1 MKKFLNALFL
11 TLLAVLTFS
20 SCSDV
25 PAPYDILGEG
35 DVPGL
40 TGDGSKDNPYTVSD
54 LKAKVDGTTVAWVQ
68 AYIVAGI
75 KSSTDMSISSEN
87 DVVFGTQP
95 TDVKATAFLI
105 ADDRGES
112 DYKNC
117 SAVNLSG
124 KTAGCSEVKAAL
136 NLVDNATTPLP
147 RLVTLK
153 GTLVKNTWGLPGLK
167 EVTTAILED
176 GTIVGEGGDE
186 PTPPVGGVTFF
197 EESFASDKGAF
208 TIEDKTR
215 PTKVSEI
222 WKWESYTP
230 EGGTASTYM
239 KASAYISATE
249 KEASE
254 SWLISPVVNLTKAT
268 KASLTFDHAHK
279 FCGDPAKELT
289 IWVKESTASDWTQA
303 TIPTYGT
310 NQDWK
315 FVSSGNIDLA
325 SYVGKNIQFAFK
337 YISTTSNVGTW
348 EVKNV
353 KIVGEGEGGGETP
366 EPPVEGTEIFT
377 EKFGT
382 KIIGKDET
390 KPAISAYQGWDNSNL
405 TFAATSGDIRAI
417 AHKTPEVSSDAPMVN
432 HAWLPKN
439 SEVNFS
445 ISNIKAS
452 GYSKFIV
459 AYEVAANVYN
469 AGETADL
476 SAIKVVLNDKEVVAA
491 SKVVSAANKEA
502 NIFYSM
508 QVEVEV
514 AGTDASTLKF
524 VADVADNTVGFRLYN
539 IRLYGVEGG
548 TAPEPSGSELFIS
561 EYVESFKGNNK
572 YVEIYNPTSESI
584 DLSGYSLKMN
594 TNGKKEGE
602 EIVWT
607 SLHNKAFTGTIEPG
621 HVVVFANN
629 QAVNYAGE
637 VVKCSAMTFN
647 GDDAIGLFKG
657 ETLIDLMGTP
667 GVQEK
672 FGENVVLRRVATVTS
687 PNTTY
692 TLAEWHE
699 VKLTSAEDDAS
710 VGISGL
716 GSHTVE

>member
-1 MKKFLNALFL
+1 MKKILNALFL
-11 TLLAVLTFS
+11 TLLAVFTFS

-54 LKAKVDGTTVAWVQ
+54 LKAKADGTTVAWVQ

-95 TDVKATAFLI
+95 TGVKATAFLI

-176 GTIVGEGGDE
+176 GTIIGEGGDE

-197 EESFASDKGAF
+197 EESFASDKGTF

-230 EGGTASTYM
+230 ETGGTASKYM

-268 KASLTFDHAHK
+268 KASLTFEHAHK

-325 SYVGKNIQFAFK
+325 SYIGKNIQFAFK
-337 YISTTSNVGTW
+337 YISTTSAVGTW

-353 KIVGEGEGGGETP
+353 KIVGEGEGGG
-366 EPPVEGTEIFT
+366 PVDPDPTEGKLIFT
-377 EKFGT
+377 EKYGSDVDANILT
-382 KIIGKDET
+382 AT
-390 KPAISAYQGWDNSNL
+390 TAISSFTHWDNSYSYS
-405 TFAATSGDIRAI
+405 ATTADIRAI
-417 AHKTPEVSSDAPMVN
+417 AHRTPDNTTETKKVN
-432 HAWLPKN
+432 NIWFPASK
-439 SEVNFS
+439 SAEFV
-445 ISNIKAS
+445 ISGINIA
-452 GYSKFIV
+452 GHTKFIV
-459 AYEVAANVYN
+459 AYEVASNVY
-469 AGETADL
+469 ATTETDN
-476 SAIKVVLNDKEVVAA
+476 LNNLKLTLNEKEVTPI
-491 SKVVSAANKEA
+491 SKEVIGNGKVSG
-502 NIFYSM
+502 IFHEM
-508 QVEVEV
+508 QVEISV
-514 AGTDASTLKF
+514 AGTDNSTLKF
-524 VADVADNTVGFRLYN
+524 STNGTDNKFGLRLYN
-539 IRLYGVEGG
+539 IRLYAAESGE
-548 TAPEPSGSELFIS
+548 TDPEPGEGTEVLFAEGFGVMADYAKENKTAIANWTHFDTQLTIVDTKATADIRVPAKTSTDACLWLPSSFSGTDKSTEIEIS
-561 EYVESFKGNNK
+561 GFNSTGYTSLTLSYDLACGKGN
-572 YVEIYNPTSESI
+572 TSQTVIKVKCDGTEVAVPAVTLEKANVFYPVSI
-584 DLSGYSLKMN
+584 
-594 TNGKKEGE
+594 TN
-602 EIVWT
+602 IP
-607 SLHNKAFTGTIEPG
+607 TGTKKI
-621 HVVVFANN
+621 
-629 QAVNYAGE
+629 
-637 VVKCSAMTFN
+637 TFVSDSEN
-647 GDDAIGLFKG
+647 
-657 ETLIDLMGTP
+657 TMG
-667 GVQEK
+667 
-672 FGENVVLRRVATVTS
+672 FRLDNI
-687 PNTTY
+687 
-692 TLAEWHE
+692 
-699 VKLTSAEDDAS
+699 KLE
-710 VGISGL
+710 GIK
-716 GSHTVE
+716 

>member
-11 TLLAVLTFS
+11 TLLAVFTFS

-54 LKAKVDGTTVAWVQ
+54 LKAKADGTTVAWVQ

-268 KASLTFDHAHK
+268 KASLTFEHAHK

-353 KIVGEGEGGGETP
+353 KIVGEGEGGETP

-377 EKFGT
+377 EKFGA
-382 KIIGKDET
+382 KIIGKDEER
-390 KPAISAYQGWDNSNL
+390 PAISAYQGWDNSNL

-548 TAPEPSGSELFIS
+548 TAPEPSGELLKNGSFEVWNDTKPEGWGRESATNATYSKYTESAQDGTMSVLIS
-561 EYVESFKGNNK
+561 NTSTSNKRLGSDDIKLSVGNYTLSVYAKNAVAGATANMKVGYVLIKEDGTVDSGKYNYVSGTTAIALTDEWTKYEY
-572 YVEIYNPTSESI
+572 SI
-584 DLSGYSLKMN
+584 ELEAEQTVSIVFMSSGSKSVAAKDMLIDNASL
-594 TNGKKEGE
+594 
-602 EIVWT
+602 
-607 SLHNKAFTGTIEPG
+607 
-621 HVVVFANN
+621 
-629 QAVNYAGE
+629 
-637 VVKCSAMTFN
+637 VVK
-647 GDDAIGLFKG
+647 K
-657 ETLIDLMGTP
+657 
-667 GVQEK
+667 
-672 FGENVVLRRVATVTS
+672 
-687 PNTTY
+687 
-692 TLAEWHE
+692 
-699 VKLTSAEDDAS
+699 
-710 VGISGL
+710 
-716 GSHTVE
+716 

>member
-1 MKKFLNALFL
+1 MKKILNALFL
-11 TLLAVLTFS
+11 TLLAVFTFS

-54 LKAKVDGTTVAWVQ
+54 LKAKADGTTVAWVQ

-208 TIEDKTR
+208 TIEDKIR
-215 PTKVSEI
+215 PTQVSEI

-239 KASAYISATE
+239 KASAFISATE

-268 KASLTFDHAHK
+268 SASLTFEHAHK
-279 FCGDPAKELT
+279 FCGDPTKELT
-289 IWVKESTASDWTQA
+289 VWVKESTASDWTQA
-303 TIPTYGT
+303 TIPTYAT
-310 NQDWK
+310 NSDWK
-315 FVSSGNIDLA
+315 FVSSGNINFA
-325 SYVGKNIQFAFK
+325 SYIGKNIQFAFK
-337 YISTTSNVGTW
+337 YMSTTSDVGTW
-348 EVKNV
+348 EVRNV

-366 EPPVEGTEIFT
+366 EPPIEGTEIFKET
-377 EKFGT
+377 FGA

-417 AHKTPEVSSDAPMVN
+417 AHKTPEISSDAPMVN

-459 AYEVAANVYN
+459 AYEVAANVFN
-469 AGETADL
+469 TGETADL
-476 SAIKVVLNDKEVVAA
+476 NAIKVVLNDKEVAAA

-539 IRLYGVEGG
+539 IRLYGVGGG
-548 TAPEPSGSELFIS
+548 TDPEPGEGVELPFTEGFGEMTDYDKENKTAIANWAHFDTKLTIVDTKETADIRVPAKTSTDACLWLPSSFSGTDKSTEIEIS
-561 EYVESFKGNNK
+561 GFNSTGY
-572 YVEIYNPTSESI
+572 TSLTLSY
-584 DLSGYSLKMN
+584 DLAC
-594 TNGKKEGE
+594 GKKE
-602 EIVWT
+602 T
-607 SLHNKAFTGTIEPG
+607 SQTVIK
-621 HVVVFANN
+621 
-629 QAVNYAGE
+629 
-637 VVKCSAMTFN
+637 VKCDGTEITVPAGTLEKANVFYPVSITNIPAGTKKITFVSSSEN
-647 GDDAIGLFKG
+647 
-657 ETLIDLMGTP
+657 TMG
-667 GVQEK
+667 
-672 FGENVVLRRVATVTS
+672 FRLDNI
-687 PNTTY
+687 
-692 TLAEWHE
+692 
-699 VKLTSAEDDAS
+699 KLE
-710 VGISGL
+710 GIK
-716 GSHTVE
+716 

>member
-1 MKKFLNALFL
+1 MKKILNALFL
-11 TLLAVLTFS
+11 TLLAVFTFS

-310 NQDWK
+310 NLDWK

-548 TAPEPSGSELFIS
+548 TAPEPSGELLKNGSFEVWNDTKPEGWGRESATNATYSKYTESAQDGTMSVLIS
-561 EYVESFKGNNK
+561 NTSTSNKRLGSDDIKLSVGNYTLSVYAKNAVAGATANMKVGYVLIKEDGTVDSGKYNYVSGTTAIALTDEWTKYEY
-572 YVEIYNPTSESI
+572 SI
-584 DLSGYSLKMN
+584 ELEAEQTVSIVFMSSGSKSVAAKDMLIDNASL
-594 TNGKKEGE
+594 
-602 EIVWT
+602 
-607 SLHNKAFTGTIEPG
+607 
-621 HVVVFANN
+621 
-629 QAVNYAGE
+629 
-637 VVKCSAMTFN
+637 VVK
-647 GDDAIGLFKG
+647 K
-657 ETLIDLMGTP
+657 
-667 GVQEK
+667 
-672 FGENVVLRRVATVTS
+672 
-687 PNTTY
+687 
-692 TLAEWHE
+692 
-699 VKLTSAEDDAS
+699 
-710 VGISGL
+710 
-716 GSHTVE
+716 

>member
-1 MKKFLNALFL
+1 MKKILNALFL
-11 TLLAVLTFS
+11 TLLAVFTFS

-54 LKAKVDGTTVAWVQ
+54 LKAKADGTTVAWVQ

-95 TDVKATAFLI
+95 TGVKATAFLI

-176 GTIVGEGGDE
+176 GTIIGEGGDE

-197 EESFASDKGAF
+197 EESFASDKGTF

-230 EGGTASTYM
+230 ETGGTASKYM

-268 KASLTFDHAHK
+268 KASLTFEHAHK

-325 SYVGKNIQFAFK
+325 SYIGKNIQFAFK

-353 KIVGEGEGGGETP
+353 KIVGEGEGGG
-366 EPPVEGTEIFT
+366 PVDPDPAEGKLIFT
-377 EKFGT
+377 EKYGSDVDANILT
-382 KIIGKDET
+382 AT
-390 KPAISAYQGWDNSNL
+390 TAISSFTHWDNSYSYS
-405 TFAATSGDIRAI
+405 ATTADIRAI
-417 AHKTPEVSSDAPMVN
+417 AHRTPDNTTETKKVN
-432 HAWLPKN
+432 NIWFPASK
-439 SEVNFS
+439 SAEFV
-445 ISNIKAS
+445 ISGINIA
-452 GYSKFIV
+452 GHTKFIV
-459 AYEVAANVYN
+459 AYEVASNVY
-469 AGETADL
+469 ATTETDN
-476 SAIKVVLNDKEVVAA
+476 LNNLKLTLNEKEVTPI
-491 SKVVSAANKEA
+491 SKEVIGNGKVSG
-502 NIFYSM
+502 IFHEM
-508 QVEVEV
+508 QVEISV
-514 AGTDASTLKF
+514 AGIDNSTLKF
-524 VADVADNTVGFRLYN
+524 STNGTDNKFGIRLYN
-539 IRLYGVEGG
+539 IRLYAVDGEGG
-548 TAPEPSGSELFIS
+548 GTDPEQPGDKVYTSNITLP
-561 EYVESFKGNNK
+561 ES
-572 YVEIYNPTSESI
+572 T
-584 DLSGYSLKMN
+584 N
-594 TNGKKEGE
+594 TDA
-602 EIVWT
+602 
-607 SLHNKAFTGTIEPG
+607 NKASGGKVIIKETEYPILKLGTSSALGFWSSPMLQAGVSKLSFYAVGWKAKTGQLTVVIENG
-621 HVVVFANN
+621 
-629 QAVNYAGE
+629 G
-637 VVKCSAMTFN
+637 TFE
-647 GDDAIGLFKG
+647 GG
-657 ETLIDLMGTP
+657 ETSKVISLVGNDGATGNSPFTITP
-667 GVQEK
+667 ADTDFYEYTMTGITASTTIK
-672 FGENVVLRRVATVTS
+672 FTTEGATS
-687 PNTTY
+687 DKRAII
-692 TLAEWHE
+692 L
-699 VKLTSAEDDAS
+699 
-710 VGISGL
+710 GINIK
-716 GSHTVE
+716 

>member
-1 MKKFLNALFL
+1 MKKILNALFL
-11 TLLAVLTFS
+11 TLLAVFTFS

-54 LKAKVDGTTVAWVQ
+54 LKAKADGTTVAWVQ

-95 TDVKATAFLI
+95 TGVKATAFLI

-176 GTIVGEGGDE
+176 GTIIGEGGDE

-197 EESFASDKGAF
+197 EESFASDKGTF

-230 EGGTASTYM
+230 ETGGTASKYM

-268 KASLTFDHAHK
+268 KASLTFEHAHK

-310 NQDWK
+310 NLDWK

-382 KIIGKDET
+382 KIIGKDEA

-476 SAIKVVLNDKEVVAA
+476 SAIKVILNDKEVVAA

-514 AGTDASTLKF
+514 TGTDASTLKF

-548 TAPEPSGSELFIS
+548 TAPEPSGELLKNGSFEVWNDTKPEGWGRESATNATYSKYTESAQDGTMSVLIS
-561 EYVESFKGNNK
+561 NTSTSNKRLGSDDIKLSVGNYTLSVYAKNAVAGATANMKVGYVLIKEDGTVDSGKYNYVSGTTAIALTDEWTKYEY
-572 YVEIYNPTSESI
+572 SI
-584 DLSGYSLKMN
+584 ELEAEQTVSIVFMSSGSKSVAAKDMLIDNASL
-594 TNGKKEGE
+594 
-602 EIVWT
+602 
-607 SLHNKAFTGTIEPG
+607 
-621 HVVVFANN
+621 
-629 QAVNYAGE
+629 
-637 VVKCSAMTFN
+637 VVK
-647 GDDAIGLFKG
+647 K
-657 ETLIDLMGTP
+657 
-667 GVQEK
+667 
-672 FGENVVLRRVATVTS
+672 
-687 PNTTY
+687 
-692 TLAEWHE
+692 
-699 VKLTSAEDDAS
+699 
-710 VGISGL
+710 
-716 GSHTVE
+716 

>member
-1 MKKFLNALFL
+1 MKKILNALFL
-11 TLLAVLTFS
+11 TLLAVFTFS

-54 LKAKVDGTTVAWVQ
+54 LKAKADGTTVAWVQ

-176 GTIVGEGGDE
+176 GTIIGEGGDE
-186 PTPPVGGVTFF
+186 PTPPVDGVTFF
-197 EESFASDKGAF
+197 EESFASDKGTF

-230 EGGTASTYM
+230 ETGGTASKYM

-268 KASLTFDHAHK
+268 KASLTFEHAHK

-310 NQDWK
+310 NLDWK
-315 FVSSGNIDLA
+315 FVSSGNIDLV
-325 SYVGKNIQFAFK
+325 SYIGKNIQFAFK

-353 KIVGEGEGGGETP
+353 KIVGEGEGGETP

-382 KIIGKDET
+382 KIIGKDEA

-548 TAPEPSGSELFIS
+548 TAPEPSGELLKNGSFEVWNDTKPEGWGRESATNATYSKYTESAQDGTMSVLIS
-561 EYVESFKGNNK
+561 NTSTSNKRLGSDDIKLSVGNYTLSVYAKNAVAGATANMKVGYVLIKEDGTVDSGKYNYVSGTTAIALTDEWTKYEY
-572 YVEIYNPTSESI
+572 SI
-584 DLSGYSLKMN
+584 ELEAEQTVSIVFMSSGSKSVAAKDMLIDNASL
-594 TNGKKEGE
+594 
-602 EIVWT
+602 
-607 SLHNKAFTGTIEPG
+607 
-621 HVVVFANN
+621 
-629 QAVNYAGE
+629 
-637 VVKCSAMTFN
+637 VVK
-647 GDDAIGLFKG
+647 K
-657 ETLIDLMGTP
+657 
-667 GVQEK
+667 
-672 FGENVVLRRVATVTS
+672 
-687 PNTTY
+687 
-692 TLAEWHE
+692 
-699 VKLTSAEDDAS
+699 
-710 VGISGL
+710 
-716 GSHTVE
+716 

>member
-1 MKKFLNALFL
+1 MKKILNALFL
-11 TLLAVLTFS
+11 TLLAVFTFS

-54 LKAKVDGTTVAWVQ
+54 LKAKADGTTVAWVQ

-95 TDVKATAFLI
+95 TGVKATAFLI

-268 KASLTFDHAHK
+268 KASLTFEHAHK

-325 SYVGKNIQFAFK
+325 GYVGKNIQFAFK

-366 EPPVEGTEIFT
+366 TPETVAVTKGQPYEETFSENVGRFTIAAPIGELEYVWKVDTEHKYLKGSCYNKGAMVAEGWVISPLIDLSLSS
-377 EKFGT
+377 KT
-382 KIIGKDET
+382 K
-390 KPAISAYQGWDNSNL
+390 L
-405 TFAATSGDIRAI
+405 TFVQNSFSAGLSNEFMLKVKLDGTD
-417 AHKTPEVSSDAPMVN
+417 TWSD
-432 HAWLPKN
+432 LT
-439 SEVNFS
+439 FDRT
-445 ISNIKAS
+445 
-452 GYSKFIV
+452 
-459 AYEVAANVYN
+459 
-469 AGETADL
+469 AGGWTELVTTVDL
-476 SAIKVVLNDKEVVAA
+476 SAYDTKKIQLAFVCKNENTSKANTWEIWNFKVAVGEDGGGVEPDPTSPFSSNIALPTEDNSEDSYYGGKIQIGEGAYDILKLGTSSKIGTWTSPTFGKSATKLSFYALGWKGQTATLIVTIDGATFAGGTTTQTISLSGNDGIFGNPPFVINAPSSSDFFEYTLNDVT
-491 SKVVSAANKEA
+491 ANTKIKFATDEQETA
-502 NIFYSM
+502 KNRRAVIFGVNI
-508 QVEVEV
+508 E
-514 AGTDASTLKF
+514 
-524 VADVADNTVGFRLYN
+524 
-539 IRLYGVEGG
+539 
-548 TAPEPSGSELFIS
+548 
-561 EYVESFKGNNK
+561 
-572 YVEIYNPTSESI
+572 
-584 DLSGYSLKMN
+584 
-594 TNGKKEGE
+594 
-602 EIVWT
+602 
-607 SLHNKAFTGTIEPG
+607 
-621 HVVVFANN
+621 
-629 QAVNYAGE
+629 
-637 VVKCSAMTFN
+637 
-647 GDDAIGLFKG
+647 
-657 ETLIDLMGTP
+657 
-667 GVQEK
+667 
-672 FGENVVLRRVATVTS
+672 
-687 PNTTY
+687 
-692 TLAEWHE
+692 
-699 VKLTSAEDDAS
+699 
-710 VGISGL
+710 
-716 GSHTVE
+716 

>member
-1 MKKFLNALFL
+1 MKKILNALFL
-11 TLLAVLTFS
+11 TLLTVFTFS

-54 LKAKVDGTTVAWVQ
+54 LKAKADGTTVAWVQ

-95 TDVKATAFLI
+95 TGVKATAFLI

-176 GTIVGEGGDE
+176 GTIIGEGGDE

-197 EESFASDKGAF
+197 EESFASDKGTF

-230 EGGTASTYM
+230 ETGGTASKYM

-268 KASLTFDHAHK
+268 KASLTFEHAHK

-310 NQDWK
+310 NLDWK
-315 FVSSGNIDLA
+315 FVSSGNIDLV
-325 SYVGKNIQFAFK
+325 SYIGKNILFAFK

-382 KIIGKDET
+382 KIIGKDEA

-514 AGTDASTLKF
+514 TGTDASTLKF

-548 TAPEPSGSELFIS
+548 TAPEPSGELLKNGSFEVWNDTKPEGWGRESATNATYSKYTESAQDGTMSVLIS
-561 EYVESFKGNNK
+561 NTSTSNKRLGSDDIKLSVGNYTLSVYAKNAVAGATANMKVGYVLIKEDGTVDSGKYNYVSGTTAIALTDEWTKYEY
-572 YVEIYNPTSESI
+572 SI
-584 DLSGYSLKMN
+584 ELEAEQTVSIVFMSSGSKSVAAKDMLIDNASL
-594 TNGKKEGE
+594 
-602 EIVWT
+602 
-607 SLHNKAFTGTIEPG
+607 
-621 HVVVFANN
+621 
-629 QAVNYAGE
+629 
-637 VVKCSAMTFN
+637 VVK
-647 GDDAIGLFKG
+647 K
-657 ETLIDLMGTP
+657 
-667 GVQEK
+667 
-672 FGENVVLRRVATVTS
+672 
-687 PNTTY
+687 
-692 TLAEWHE
+692 
-699 VKLTSAEDDAS
+699 
-710 VGISGL
+710 
-716 GSHTVE
+716 

>member
-1 MKKFLNALFL
+1 MKKILNALFL
-11 TLLAVLTFS
+11 TLLAVFTFS

-54 LKAKVDGTTVAWVQ
+54 LKAKADGTTVAWVQ

-95 TDVKATAFLI
+95 TGVKATAFLI

-176 GTIVGEGGDE
+176 GTIIGEGGDE

-197 EESFASDKGAF
+197 EESFASDKGTF

-230 EGGTASTYM
+230 ETGGTASKYM

-268 KASLTFDHAHK
+268 KASLTFEHAHK

-325 SYVGKNIQFAFK
+325 SYIGKNIQFAFK

-353 KIVGEGEGGGETP
+353 KIVGEGEGGG
-366 EPPVEGTEIFT
+366 PVDPDPTEGKLIFT
-377 EKFGT
+377 EKYGSDVDANILT
-382 KIIGKDET
+382 AT
-390 KPAISAYQGWDNSNL
+390 TAISSFTHWDNSYYS
-405 TFAATSGDIRAI
+405 ATTADIRAI
-417 AHKTPEVSSDAPMVN
+417 AHRTPDNTTETKKVN
-432 HAWLPKN
+432 NIWFPASK
-439 SEVNFS
+439 SAEFV
-445 ISNIKAS
+445 ISGINIA
-452 GYSKFIV
+452 GHTKFIV
-459 AYEVAANVYN
+459 AYEVASNVY
-469 AGETADL
+469 ATTETDN
-476 SAIKVVLNDKEVVAA
+476 LNNLKLTLNEKEVTPTSKEVVGNGKA
-491 SKVVSAANKEA
+491 SG
-502 NIFYSM
+502 IFHEM
-508 QVEVEV
+508 QVEISV
-514 AGTDASTLKF
+514 AGTDNSTLKF
-524 VADVADNTVGFRLYN
+524 STNGTDNKFGLRLYN
-539 IRLYGVEGG
+539 IRLYAAESGE
-548 TAPEPSGSELFIS
+548 TDPEPGEGTEVLFAEGFGVMADYAKENKTAIANWTHFDTQLTIVDTKATADIRVPAKTSTDACLWLPSSFSGTDKSTEIEIS
-561 EYVESFKGNNK
+561 GFNSTGYTSLTLSYDLACGKGN
-572 YVEIYNPTSESI
+572 TSQTVIKVKCDGTEVAVPAVTLEKANVFYPVSI
-584 DLSGYSLKMN
+584 
-594 TNGKKEGE
+594 TN
-602 EIVWT
+602 IP
-607 SLHNKAFTGTIEPG
+607 TGTKKI
-621 HVVVFANN
+621 
-629 QAVNYAGE
+629 
-637 VVKCSAMTFN
+637 TFVSDSEN
-647 GDDAIGLFKG
+647 
-657 ETLIDLMGTP
+657 TMG
-667 GVQEK
+667 
-672 FGENVVLRRVATVTS
+672 FRLDNI
-687 PNTTY
+687 
-692 TLAEWHE
+692 
-699 VKLTSAEDDAS
+699 KLE
-710 VGISGL
+710 GIK
-716 GSHTVE
+716 

>member
-1 MKKFLNALFL
+1 MKKILNALFL
-11 TLLAVLTFS
+11 TLLAVFTFS

-54 LKAKVDGTTVAWVQ
+54 LKAKADGTTVAWVQ

-95 TDVKATAFLI
+95 TGVKATAFLI

-176 GTIVGEGGDE
+176 GTIIGEGGDE

-197 EESFASDKGAF
+197 EESFASDKGTF

-230 EGGTASTYM
+230 ETGGTASKYM

-268 KASLTFDHAHK
+268 KASLTFEHAHK

-325 SYVGKNIQFAFK
+325 SYIGKNIQFAFK

-353 KIVGEGEGGGETP
+353 KIVGEGEGGG
-366 EPPVEGTEIFT
+366 PVDPDPTEGKLIFT
-377 EKFGT
+377 EKYGSDVDANILT
-382 KIIGKDET
+382 AT
-390 KPAISAYQGWDNSNL
+390 TAISSFTHWDNSYSYS
-405 TFAATSGDIRAI
+405 ATTADIRAI
-417 AHKTPEVSSDAPMVN
+417 AHRTPDNTTETKKVN
-432 HAWLPKN
+432 NIWFPASK
-439 SEVNFS
+439 SAEFV
-445 ISNIKAS
+445 ISGIA
-452 GYSKFIV
+452 GHTKFIV
-459 AYEVAANVYN
+459 AYEVASNVY
-469 AGETADL
+469 ATTETDN
-476 SAIKVVLNDKEVVAA
+476 LNNLKLTLNEKEVTPTSKEVVGNGKA
-491 SKVVSAANKEA
+491 SG
-502 NIFYSM
+502 IFHEM
-508 QVEVEV
+508 QVEISV
-514 AGTDASTLKF
+514 AGTDNSTLKF
-524 VADVADNTVGFRLYN
+524 STNGTDNKFGLRLYN
-539 IRLYGVEGG
+539 IRLYAAESGE
-548 TAPEPSGSELFIS
+548 TDPEPGEGTEVLFAEGFGVMADYAKENKTAIANWTHFDTQLTIVDTKATADIRVPAKTSTDACLWLPSSFSGTDKSTEIEIS
-561 EYVESFKGNNK
+561 GFNSTGYTSLTLSYDLACGKGN
-572 YVEIYNPTSESI
+572 TSQTVIKVKCDGTEVAVPAVTLEKANVFYPVSI
-584 DLSGYSLKMN
+584 
-594 TNGKKEGE
+594 TN
-602 EIVWT
+602 IP
-607 SLHNKAFTGTIEPG
+607 TGTKKI
-621 HVVVFANN
+621 
-629 QAVNYAGE
+629 
-637 VVKCSAMTFN
+637 TFVSDSEN
-647 GDDAIGLFKG
+647 
-657 ETLIDLMGTP
+657 TMG
-667 GVQEK
+667 
-672 FGENVVLRRVATVTS
+672 FRLDNI
-687 PNTTY
+687 
-692 TLAEWHE
+692 
-699 VKLTSAEDDAS
+699 KLE
-710 VGISGL
+710 GIK
-716 GSHTVE
+716 

>member
-11 TLLAVLTFS
+11 TLLAVFTFS

-54 LKAKVDGTTVAWVQ
+54 LKAKADGTTVAWVQ

-176 GTIVGEGGDE
+176 GTVVGEGGDE

-268 KASLTFDHAHK
+268 KASLTFEHAHK

-310 NQDWK
+310 NQNWT

-325 SYVGKNIQFAFK
+325 SYIGKNIQFAFK
-337 YISTTSNVGTW
+337 YISTTSAVGTW

-353 KIVGEGEGGGETP
+353 KIIGEGEGGGEQPTP
-366 EPPVEGTEIFT
+366 PGEE
-377 EKFGT
+377 GT
-382 KIIGKDET
+382 KIFVET
-390 KPAISAYQGWDNSNL
+390 FGTVTANTNVEGYTGWSNSDSTFSVNNAKVNL
-405 TFAATSGDIRAI
+405 RTIL
-417 AHKTPEVSSDAPMVN
+417 HKTEANKTESTEKISHIWFPNAGDN
-432 HAWLPKN
+432 T
-439 SEVNFS
+439 FT
-445 ISNIKAS
+445 ISNINAA
-452 GYSKFIV
+452 GYNKFV
-459 AYEVAANVYN
+459 LYYEEAANTYDV
-469 AGETADL
+469 GSSIDL
-476 SAIKVVLNDKEVVAA
+476 NVLKIKFNGTEVVAD
-491 SKVVSAANKEA
+491 SKIVTATVKAADA
-502 NIFYSM
+502 NIFYEM
-508 QVEVEV
+508 QVELNVE
-514 AGTDASTLKF
+514 GTANSTLEF
-524 VADVADNTVGFRLYN
+524 SALAADNTLGLRLAN
-539 IRLYGVEGG
+539 IRLYAVGEGG
-548 TAPEPSGSELFIS
+548 GTEPEPTGNLLTNSGFENWTADTPDDWARVSVTSANTWEKSTDAYNNSSYSILIKGNTSNNRFGAKEVQLEVGKYTIDVYAKIADSASSGAKLKTGIVPINEVGSPGTYNYGETTQTAFELTDSWAVYTNTIEVKAAGLYSVFLVNAKSGSNKNVLLDDVTLRKA
-561 EYVESFKGNNK
+561 VE
-572 YVEIYNPTSESI
+572 
-584 DLSGYSLKMN
+584 
-594 TNGKKEGE
+594 
-602 EIVWT
+602 
-607 SLHNKAFTGTIEPG
+607 
-621 HVVVFANN
+621 
-629 QAVNYAGE
+629 
-637 VVKCSAMTFN
+637 
-647 GDDAIGLFKG
+647 
-657 ETLIDLMGTP
+657 
-667 GVQEK
+667 
-672 FGENVVLRRVATVTS
+672 
-687 PNTTY
+687 
-692 TLAEWHE
+692 
-699 VKLTSAEDDAS
+699 
-710 VGISGL
+710 
-716 GSHTVE
+716 

>member
-1 MKKFLNALFL
+1 MKKILNALFL
-11 TLLAVLTFS
+11 TLLAVFTFS

-54 LKAKVDGTTVAWVQ
+54 LKAKADGTTVAWVQ

-95 TDVKATAFLI
+95 TGVKATAFLI

-176 GTIVGEGGDE
+176 GTIIGEGGDE

-197 EESFASDKGAF
+197 EESFASDKGTF

-230 EGGTASTYM
+230 ETGGTTSKYM

-268 KASLTFDHAHK
+268 KASLTFEHAHK

-325 SYVGKNIQFAFK
+325 SYIGKNIQFAFK
-337 YISTTSNVGTW
+337 YISTTSAVGT
-348 EVKNV
+348 
-353 KIVGEGEGGGETP
+353 
-366 EPPVEGTEIFT
+366 
-377 EKFGT
+377 
-382 KIIGKDET
+382 
-390 KPAISAYQGWDNSNL
+390 
-405 TFAATSGDIRAI
+405 
-417 AHKTPEVSSDAPMVN
+417 
-432 HAWLPKN
+432 
-439 SEVNFS
+439 
-445 ISNIKAS
+445 
-452 GYSKFIV
+452 
-459 AYEVAANVYN
+459 
-469 AGETADL
+469 
-476 SAIKVVLNDKEVVAA
+476 
-491 SKVVSAANKEA
+491 
-502 NIFYSM
+502 
-508 QVEVEV
+508 
-514 AGTDASTLKF
+514 
-524 VADVADNTVGFRLYN
+524 
-539 IRLYGVEGG
+539 
-548 TAPEPSGSELFIS
+548 
-561 EYVESFKGNNK
+561 
-572 YVEIYNPTSESI
+572 
-584 DLSGYSLKMN
+584 
-594 TNGKKEGE
+594 
-602 EIVWT
+602 
-607 SLHNKAFTGTIEPG
+607 
-621 HVVVFANN
+621 
-629 QAVNYAGE
+629 
-637 VVKCSAMTFN
+637 
-647 GDDAIGLFKG
+647 
-657 ETLIDLMGTP
+657 
-667 GVQEK
+667 
-672 FGENVVLRRVATVTS
+672 
-687 PNTTY
+687 
-692 TLAEWHE
+692 
-699 VKLTSAEDDAS
+699 
-710 VGISGL
+710 
-716 GSHTVE
+716 

>member
-1 MKKFLNALFL
+1 MKKILNALFL
-11 TLLAVLTFS
+11 TLLAVFTFS

-54 LKAKVDGTTVAWVQ
+54 LKAKADGTTVAWVQ

-176 GTIVGEGGDE
+176 GTIIGEGGDE
-186 PTPPVGGVTFF
+186 PTPPVDGVTFF
-197 EESFASDKGAF
+197 EESFASDKGTF

-230 EGGTASTYM
+230 ETGGTASKYM

-268 KASLTFDHAHK
+268 KASLTFEHAHK

-353 KIVGEGEGGGETP
+353 KIVGEGEGGG
-366 EPPVEGTEIFT
+366 PVDPDPTEGKLIFT
-377 EKFGT
+377 EKYGSDVDANILT
-382 KIIGKDET
+382 AT
-390 KPAISAYQGWDNSNL
+390 TAISSFTHWDNSYSYS
-405 TFAATSGDIRAI
+405 ATTADIRAI
-417 AHKTPEVSSDAPMVN
+417 AHRTPDNTTETKKVN
-432 HAWLPKN
+432 NIWFPASK
-439 SEVNFS
+439 SAEFV
-445 ISNIKAS
+445 ISGINIA
-452 GYSKFIV
+452 GHTKFIV
-459 AYEVAANVYN
+459 AYEVASNVY
-469 AGETADL
+469 ATTETDN
-476 SAIKVVLNDKEVVAA
+476 LNNLKLTLNEVTPTSKEVVGNGKA
-491 SKVVSAANKEA
+491 SG
-502 NIFYSM
+502 IFHEM
-508 QVEVEV
+508 QVEISV
-514 AGTDASTLKF
+514 AGTDNSTLKF
-524 VADVADNTVGFRLYN
+524 STNGTDNKFGLRLYN
-539 IRLYGVEGG
+539 IRLYAAESGG
-548 TAPEPSGSELFIS
+548 TDPEPGEGTEVLFAEGFGVMADYAKENKTAIANWTHFDTQLTIVDTKATADIRVPAKTSTDACLWLPSSFSGTDKSTEIEIS
-561 EYVESFKGNNK
+561 GFNSTGYTSLTLSYDLACGKGN
-572 YVEIYNPTSESI
+572 TSQTVIKVKCDGTEVAVPAVTLEKANVFYPVSI
-584 DLSGYSLKMN
+584 
-594 TNGKKEGE
+594 TN
-602 EIVWT
+602 IP
-607 SLHNKAFTGTIEPG
+607 TGTKKI
-621 HVVVFANN
+621 
-629 QAVNYAGE
+629 
-637 VVKCSAMTFN
+637 TFVSDSEN
-647 GDDAIGLFKG
+647 
-657 ETLIDLMGTP
+657 TMG
-667 GVQEK
+667 
-672 FGENVVLRRVATVTS
+672 FRLDNI
-687 PNTTY
+687 
-692 TLAEWHE
+692 
-699 VKLTSAEDDAS
+699 KLE
-710 VGISGL
+710 GIK
-716 GSHTVE
+716 

>member
-1 MKKFLNALFL
+1 MKKILNALFL
-11 TLLAVLTFS
+11 TLLAVFTFS

-25 PAPYDILGEG
+25 PSPYDILGEG

-54 LKAKVDGTTVAWVQ
+54 LKAKADGTTVAWVQ

-95 TDVKATAFLI
+95 TDVKATAFLV

-176 GTIVGEGGDE
+176 GTIIGEGGDD

-215 PTKVSEI
+215 PTQVSEI

-230 EGGTASTYM
+230 EAGGTASKYM

-249 KEASE
+249 KQASE

-268 KASLTFDHAHK
+268 KASLTFEHAHK

-289 IWVKESTASDWTQA
+289 MWVKESTASDWTQA

-310 NQDWK
+310 NQNWT

-337 YISTTSNVGTW
+337 YTSTTSDVGTW

-353 KIVGEGEGGGETP
+353 KIVGEGEGGG
-366 EPPVEGTEIFT
+366 PVDPDPTEGKLIFT
-377 EKFGT
+377 ETFGNVVGANTNVADFTGWNNTNFTFTVADPKCNIRPKAHMTDANRTDQT
-382 KIIGKDET
+382 KVNSIWFPSNNDHT
-390 KPAISAYQGWDNSNL
+390 FTISG
-405 TFAATSGDIRAI
+405 I
-417 AHKTPEVSSDAPMVN
+417 DAS
-432 HAWLPKN
+432 K
-439 SEVNFS
+439 
-445 ISNIKAS
+445 
-452 GYSKFIV
+452 YSKFIV
-459 AYEVAANVYN
+459 KYELGANVFN
-469 AGETADL
+469 AGSSIDL
-476 SAIKVVLNDKEVVAA
+476 NVLKVSLNDVEGTAA
-491 SKVVSAANKEA
+491 SKVVSKDNSDANV
-502 NIFYSM
+502 FFDM
-508 QVEVEV
+508 QVELSVQ
-514 AGTDASTLKF
+514 GTANSTLKF
-524 VADVADNTVGFRLYN
+524 SAAGASNTMGLLLYNVRLIGVEDGGGTDPEPGDKVYTSSIALPESTVTDANKASGGKVSIEGTEYPILKLGTSSALGFWDSPALQAGASKLSFFTVGWTGKTGQLTVKIENGGTF
-539 IRLYGVEGG
+539 EGG
-548 TAPEPSGSELFIS
+548 EQSKVISLDGKTAGAAGNPPFTITPADTDFY
-561 EYVESFKGNNK
+561 EY
-572 YVEIYNPTSESI
+572 
-584 DLSGYSLKMN
+584 
-594 TNGKKEGE
+594 
-602 EIVWT
+602 
-607 SLHNKAFTGTIEPG
+607 
-621 HVVVFANN
+621 
-629 QAVNYAGE
+629 
-637 VVKCSAMTFN
+637 AMTGITASSTIKFTTEGAT
-647 GDDAIGLFKG
+647 GDKRAI
-657 ETLIDLMGTP
+657 I
-667 GVQEK
+667 
-672 FGENVVLRRVATVTS
+672 FGINI
-687 PNTTY
+687 
-692 TLAEWHE
+692 
-699 VKLTSAEDDAS
+699 K
-710 VGISGL
+710 
-716 GSHTVE
+716 

>member
-1 MKKFLNALFL
+1 MKKILNALFL
-11 TLLAVLTFS
+11 TLLAVFTFS

-54 LKAKVDGTTVAWVQ
+54 LKAKADGTTVAWVQ

-95 TDVKATAFLI
+95 TGVKATAFLI

-176 GTIVGEGGDE
+176 GTIIGEGGDE

-197 EESFASDKGAF
+197 EESFASDKGTF

-230 EGGTASTYM
+230 ETGGTASKYM

-268 KASLTFDHAHK
+268 KASLTFEHAHK

-353 KIVGEGEGGGETP
+353 KIVGEGEGGETP

-377 EKFGT
+377 EKFGA
-382 KIIGKDET
+382 KIIGKDEEGL
-390 KPAISAYQGWDNSNL
+390 AISAYQGWDNSNL

-432 HAWLPKN
+432 HAWFPKN

-459 AYEVAANVYN
+459 AYEVASNVYN

-548 TAPEPSGSELFIS
+548 TAPEPSGELLKNGSFEVWNDTKPEGWGRESATNATYSKYTESAQDGTMSVLIS
-561 EYVESFKGNNK
+561 NTSTSNKRLGSDDIKLSVGNYTLSVYAKNAVAGATANMKVGYVPIKEDGTVDSGKYNYVSGTTAIALTDEWTKYEY
-572 YVEIYNPTSESI
+572 SI
-584 DLSGYSLKMN
+584 ELEAEQTVSIVFMSSGSKSVAAKDMLIDNASL
-594 TNGKKEGE
+594 
-602 EIVWT
+602 
-607 SLHNKAFTGTIEPG
+607 
-621 HVVVFANN
+621 
-629 QAVNYAGE
+629 
-637 VVKCSAMTFN
+637 VVK
-647 GDDAIGLFKG
+647 K
-657 ETLIDLMGTP
+657 
-667 GVQEK
+667 
-672 FGENVVLRRVATVTS
+672 
-687 PNTTY
+687 
-692 TLAEWHE
+692 
-699 VKLTSAEDDAS
+699 
-710 VGISGL
+710 
-716 GSHTVE
+716 

>member
-11 TLLAVLTFS
+11 TLLAVFTFS

-353 KIVGEGEGGGETP
+353 KIVGK
-366 EPPVEGTEIFT
+366 V
-377 EKFGT
+377 
-382 KIIGKDET
+382 
-390 KPAISAYQGWDNSNL
+390 
-405 TFAATSGDIRAI
+405 
-417 AHKTPEVSSDAPMVN
+417 
-432 HAWLPKN
+432 
-439 SEVNFS
+439 
-445 ISNIKAS
+445 
-452 GYSKFIV
+452 
-459 AYEVAANVYN
+459 
-469 AGETADL
+469 
-476 SAIKVVLNDKEVVAA
+476 KVVVKLLNLLLRE
-491 SKVVSAANKEA
+491 
-502 NIFYSM
+502 
-508 QVEVEV
+508 
-514 AGTDASTLKF
+514 LKY
-524 VADVADNTVGFRLYN
+524 L
-539 IRLYGVEGG
+539 L
-548 TAPEPSGSELFIS
+548 
-561 EYVESFKGNNK
+561 K
-572 YVEIYNPTSESI
+572 
-584 DLSGYSLKMN
+584 SL
-594 TNGKKEGE
+594 
-602 EIVWT
+602 
-607 SLHNKAFTGTIEPG
+607 
-621 HVVVFANN
+621 
-629 QAVNYAGE
+629 
-637 VVKCSAMTFN
+637 
-647 GDDAIGLFKG
+647 
-657 ETLIDLMGTP
+657 
-667 GVQEK
+667 
-672 FGENVVLRRVATVTS
+672 VLR
-687 PNTTY
+687 
-692 TLAEWHE
+692 L
-699 VKLTSAEDDAS
+699 
-710 VGISGL
+710 
-716 GSHTVE
+716 

>member
-1 MKKFLNALFL
+1 MKKILNALFL
-11 TLLAVLTFS
+11 TLLAVFTFS

-54 LKAKVDGTTVAWVQ
+54 LKAKADGTTVAWVQ

-95 TDVKATAFLI
+95 TGVKATAFLI

-176 GTIVGEGGDE
+176 GTIIGEGGDE

-197 EESFASDKGAF
+197 EESFASDKGTF

-230 EGGTASTYM
+230 ETGGTTSKYM

-268 KASLTFDHAHK
+268 KASLTFEHAHK

-325 SYVGKNIQFAFK
+325 SYIGKNIQFAFK
-337 YISTTSNVGTW
+337 YISTTSAVGTW

-382 KIIGKDET
+382 KIIGKDEA

-445 ISNIKAS
+445 ISNI
-452 GYSKFIV
+452 
-459 AYEVAANVYN
+459 
-469 AGETADL
+469 
-476 SAIKVVLNDKEVVAA
+476 
-491 SKVVSAANKEA
+491 
-502 NIFYSM
+502 
-508 QVEVEV
+508 
-514 AGTDASTLKF
+514 
-524 VADVADNTVGFRLYN
+524 
-539 IRLYGVEGG
+539 
-548 TAPEPSGSELFIS
+548 
-561 EYVESFKGNNK
+561 
-572 YVEIYNPTSESI
+572 
-584 DLSGYSLKMN
+584 
-594 TNGKKEGE
+594 
-602 EIVWT
+602 
-607 SLHNKAFTGTIEPG
+607 
-621 HVVVFANN
+621 
-629 QAVNYAGE
+629 
-637 VVKCSAMTFN
+637 
-647 GDDAIGLFKG
+647 
-657 ETLIDLMGTP
+657 
-667 GVQEK
+667 
-672 FGENVVLRRVATVTS
+672 
-687 PNTTY
+687 
-692 TLAEWHE
+692 
-699 VKLTSAEDDAS
+699 
-710 VGISGL
+710 
-716 GSHTVE
+716 

>member
-1 MKKFLNALFL
+1 MKKILNALFL
-11 TLLAVLTFS
+11 TLLAVFTFS

-54 LKAKVDGTTVAWVQ
+54 LKAKADGTTVAWVQ

-176 GTIVGEGGDE
+176 GTIIGEGGDE
-186 PTPPVGGVTFF
+186 PTPPVDGVTFF
-197 EESFASDKGAF
+197 EESFASDKGTF

-230 EGGTASTYM
+230 ETGGTASKYM

-268 KASLTFDHAHK
+268 KASLTFEHAHK

-353 KIVGEGEGGGETP
+353 KIVGEGEGGETP

-377 EKFGT
+377 EKFGA
-382 KIIGKDET
+382 KIIGKDEER
-390 KPAISAYQGWDNSNL
+390 PAISAYQGWDNSNL

-548 TAPEPSGSELFIS
+548 TAPEPSGELLKNGSFEVWNDTKPEGWGRESATNATYSKYTESAQDGTMSVLIS
-561 EYVESFKGNNK
+561 NTSTSNKRLGSDDIKLSVGNYTLSVYAKNAVAGATANMKVGYVLIKEDGTVDSGKYNYVSGTTAIALTDEWTKYEY
-572 YVEIYNPTSESI
+572 SI
-584 DLSGYSLKMN
+584 ELEAEQTVSIVFMSSGSKSVAAKDMLIDNASL
-594 TNGKKEGE
+594 
-602 EIVWT
+602 
-607 SLHNKAFTGTIEPG
+607 
-621 HVVVFANN
+621 
-629 QAVNYAGE
+629 
-637 VVKCSAMTFN
+637 VVK
-647 GDDAIGLFKG
+647 K
-657 ETLIDLMGTP
+657 
-667 GVQEK
+667 
-672 FGENVVLRRVATVTS
+672 
-687 PNTTY
+687 
-692 TLAEWHE
+692 
-699 VKLTSAEDDAS
+699 
-710 VGISGL
+710 
-716 GSHTVE
+716 

>member
-1 MKKFLNALFL
+1 MKKILNALFL
-11 TLLAVLTFS
+11 TLLAVFTFS

-54 LKAKVDGTTVAWVQ
+54 LKAKADGTTVAWVQ

-95 TDVKATAFLI
+95 TGVKATAFLI

-176 GTIVGEGGDE
+176 GTIIGEGGDE

-197 EESFASDKGAF
+197 EESFASDKGTF

-230 EGGTASTYM
+230 ETGGTASKYM

-268 KASLTFDHAHK
+268 KASLTFEHAHK

-325 SYVGKNIQFAFK
+325 SYIGKNIQFAFK

-353 KIVGEGEGGGETP
+353 KIVGEGEGGG
-366 EPPVEGTEIFT
+366 PVDPDPTEGKLIFT
-377 EKFGT
+377 EKYGSDVDANILT
-382 KIIGKDET
+382 AT
-390 KPAISAYQGWDNSNL
+390 TAISSFTHWDNSYSYS
-405 TFAATSGDIRAI
+405 ATTADIRAI
-417 AHKTPEVSSDAPMVN
+417 AHRTPDNTTETKKVN
-432 HAWLPKN
+432 NIWFPASK
-439 SEVNFS
+439 SAEFV
-445 ISNIKAS
+445 ISGINIA
-452 GYSKFIV
+452 GHTKFIV
-459 AYEVAANVYN
+459 AYEVASNVY
-469 AGETADL
+469 ATTETDN
-476 SAIKVVLNDKEVVAA
+476 LNNLKLTLNEKEVTPI
-491 SKVVSAANKEA
+491 SKEVIGNGKVSG
-502 NIFYSM
+502 IFHEM
-508 QVEVEV
+508 QVEISV
-514 AGTDASTLKF
+514 AGIDNSTLKF
-524 VADVADNTVGFRLYN
+524 STNGTDNKFGIRLYN
-539 IRLYGVEGG
+539 IRLYAVDGEGG
-548 TAPEPSGSELFIS
+548 GTDPEQPGDKVYTSNITLP
-561 EYVESFKGNNK
+561 ES
-572 YVEIYNPTSESI
+572 T
-584 DLSGYSLKMN
+584 N
-594 TNGKKEGE
+594 TDA
-602 EIVWT
+602 
-607 SLHNKAFTGTIEPG
+607 NKASGGKVIVEETEYSILKLGTSSALGFWSSPTLQAGASKLSFYAVGWKAKTGQLTVVIENG
-621 HVVVFANN
+621 
-629 QAVNYAGE
+629 G
-637 VVKCSAMTFN
+637 TFE
-647 GDDAIGLFKG
+647 GG
-657 ETLIDLMGTP
+657 ETSKVISLVGNDGATGNSPFTITP
-667 GVQEK
+667 ADTDFYEYTMTGITASTTIK
-672 FGENVVLRRVATVTS
+672 FTTEGATS
-687 PNTTY
+687 DKRAII
-692 TLAEWHE
+692 L
-699 VKLTSAEDDAS
+699 
-710 VGISGL
+710 GINIK
-716 GSHTVE
+716 

>member
-1 MKKFLNALFL
+1 MKKILNALFL
-11 TLLAVLTFS
+11 TLLAVFTFS

-54 LKAKVDGTTVAWVQ
+54 LKAKADGTTVAWVQ

-95 TDVKATAFLI
+95 TGVKATAFLI

-176 GTIVGEGGDE
+176 GTIIGEGGDE

-197 EESFASDKGAF
+197 EESFASDKGTF

-230 EGGTASTYM
+230 ETGGTASKYM

-268 KASLTFDHAHK
+268 KASLTFEHAHK

-310 NQDWK
+310 NLDWK
-315 FVSSGNIDLA
+315 FVSSGNIDLV
-325 SYVGKNIQFAFK
+325 SYIGKNIQFAFK

-353 KIVGEGEGGGETP
+353 KIVGEGEGGG
-366 EPPVEGTEIFT
+366 PVDPDPTEGKLIFT
-377 EKFGT
+377 EKYGSDVDANILT
-382 KIIGKDET
+382 AT
-390 KPAISAYQGWDNSNL
+390 TAISSFTHWDNSYSYS
-405 TFAATSGDIRAI
+405 ATTADIRAI
-417 AHKTPEVSSDAPMVN
+417 AHRTPDNTTETKKVN
-432 HAWLPKN
+432 NIWFPASK
-439 SEVNFS
+439 SAEFV
-445 ISNIKAS
+445 ISGINIA
-452 GYSKFIV
+452 GHTKFIV
-459 AYEVAANVYN
+459 AYEVASNVY
-469 AGETADL
+469 ATTETDN
-476 SAIKVVLNDKEVVAA
+476 LNNLKLTLNEKEVTPI
-491 SKVVSAANKEA
+491 SKEVIGNGKVSG
-502 NIFYSM
+502 IFHEM
-508 QVEVEV
+508 QVEISV
-514 AGTDASTLKF
+514 AGIDNSTLKF
-524 VADVADNTVGFRLYN
+524 STNGTDNKFGIRLYN
-539 IRLYGVEGG
+539 IRLYAVDGEGG
-548 TAPEPSGSELFIS
+548 GTDPEQPGDKVYTSNITLP
-561 EYVESFKGNNK
+561 ES
-572 YVEIYNPTSESI
+572 T
-584 DLSGYSLKMN
+584 N
-594 TNGKKEGE
+594 TDA
-602 EIVWT
+602 
-607 SLHNKAFTGTIEPG
+607 NKASGGKVIIKETEYPILKLGTSSALGFWSSPMLQAGVSKLSFYAVGWKAKTGQLTVVIENG
-621 HVVVFANN
+621 
-629 QAVNYAGE
+629 G
-637 VVKCSAMTFN
+637 TFE
-647 GDDAIGLFKG
+647 GG
-657 ETLIDLMGTP
+657 ETSKVISLVGNDGATGNSPFTITP
-667 GVQEK
+667 ADTDFYEYTMTGITASTTIK
-672 FGENVVLRRVATVTS
+672 FTTEGATS
-687 PNTTY
+687 DKRAII
-692 TLAEWHE
+692 L
-699 VKLTSAEDDAS
+699 
-710 VGISGL
+710 GINIK
-716 GSHTVE
+716 

>member
-1 MKKFLNALFL
+1 MKKILNALFL
-11 TLLAVLTFS
+11 TLLAVFTFS

-54 LKAKVDGTTVAWVQ
+54 LKAKADGTTVAWVQ

-176 GTIVGEGGDE
+176 GTIIGEGGDE
-186 PTPPVGGVTFF
+186 PTPPVDGVTFF
-197 EESFASDKGAF
+197 EESFASDKGTF

-230 EGGTASTYM
+230 ETGGTASKYM

-268 KASLTFDHAHK
+268 KASLTFEHAHK

-353 KIVGEGEGGGETP
+353 KIVGEGEGGG
-366 EPPVEGTEIFT
+366 PVDPDPTEGKLIFT
-377 EKFGT
+377 EKYGSDVDANILT
-382 KIIGKDET
+382 AT
-390 KPAISAYQGWDNSNL
+390 TAISSFTHWDNSYSYS
-405 TFAATSGDIRAI
+405 ATTADIRAI
-417 AHKTPEVSSDAPMVN
+417 AHRRTPDNTTETKKVN
-432 HAWLPKN
+432 NIWFPASK
-439 SEVNFS
+439 SAEFV
-445 ISNIKAS
+445 ISGINIA
-452 GYSKFIV
+452 GHTKFIV
-459 AYEVAANVYN
+459 AYEVASNVY
-469 AGETADL
+469 ATTETDN
-476 SAIKVVLNDKEVVAA
+476 LNNLKLTLNEKEVTPTSKEVVGNGKA
-491 SKVVSAANKEA
+491 SG
-502 NIFYSM
+502 IFHEM
-508 QVEVEV
+508 QVEISV
-514 AGTDASTLKF
+514 AGTDNSTLKF
-524 VADVADNTVGFRLYN
+524 STNGTDNKFGLCLYN
-539 IRLYGVEGG
+539 IRLYAAESGG
-548 TAPEPSGSELFIS
+548 TDPEPGEGTEVLFAEGFGVMADYAKENKTAIANWTHFDTQLTIVDTKATADIRVPAKTSTDACLWLPSSFSGTDKSTEIEIS
-561 EYVESFKGNNK
+561 GFNSTGYTSLTLSYDLACGKGN
-572 YVEIYNPTSESI
+572 TSQTVIKVKCDGTEVAVPAVTLEKANVFYPVSI
-584 DLSGYSLKMN
+584 
-594 TNGKKEGE
+594 TN
-602 EIVWT
+602 IP
-607 SLHNKAFTGTIEPG
+607 TGTKKI
-621 HVVVFANN
+621 
-629 QAVNYAGE
+629 
-637 VVKCSAMTFN
+637 TFVSDSEN
-647 GDDAIGLFKG
+647 
-657 ETLIDLMGTP
+657 TMG
-667 GVQEK
+667 
-672 FGENVVLRRVATVTS
+672 FRLDNI
-687 PNTTY
+687 
-692 TLAEWHE
+692 
-699 VKLTSAEDDAS
+699 KLE
-710 VGISGL
+710 GIK
-716 GSHTVE
+716 

>member
-1 MKKFLNALFL
+1 MKKILNALFL
-11 TLLAVLTFS
+11 TLLAVFTFS

-186 PTPPVGGVTFF
+186 PTPPVDGVTFF
-197 EESFASDKGAF
+197 EESFASDKGTF

-268 KASLTFDHAHK
+268 KASLTFEHAHK

-353 KIVGEGEGGGETP
+353 KIVGEGEGGG
-366 EPPVEGTEIFT
+366 PVDPDPTEGKLIFT
-377 EKFGT
+377 EKYGSDVDANILT
-382 KIIGKDET
+382 AT
-390 KPAISAYQGWDNSNL
+390 TAISSFTHWDNSYSYS
-405 TFAATSGDIRAI
+405 ATTADIRAI
-417 AHKTPEVSSDAPMVN
+417 AHRTPDNTTETKKVN
-432 HAWLPKN
+432 NIWFPASK
-439 SEVNFS
+439 SAEFV
-445 ISNIKAS
+445 ISGINIA
-452 GYSKFIV
+452 GHTKFIV
-459 AYEVAANVYN
+459 AYEVASNVY
-469 AGETADL
+469 ATTETDN
-476 SAIKVVLNDKEVVAA
+476 LNNLKLTLNEKEVTPTSKEVVGNGKA
-491 SKVVSAANKEA
+491 SG
-502 NIFYSM
+502 IFHEM
-508 QVEVEV
+508 QVEISV
-514 AGTDASTLKF
+514 AGTDNSTLKF
-524 VADVADNTVGFRLYN
+524 STNGTDNKFGLRLYN
-539 IRLYGVEGG
+539 IRLYAAESGG
-548 TAPEPSGSELFIS
+548 TDPEPGEGTEVLFAEGFGVMADYAKENKTAIANWTHFDTQLTIVDTKATADIRVPAKTSTDACLWLPSSFSGTDKSTEIEIS
-561 EYVESFKGNNK
+561 GFNSTGYTSLTLSYDLACGKGN
-572 YVEIYNPTSESI
+572 TSQTVIKVKCDGTEVAVPAVTLEKANVFYPVSI
-584 DLSGYSLKMN
+584 
-594 TNGKKEGE
+594 TN
-602 EIVWT
+602 IP
-607 SLHNKAFTGTIEPG
+607 TGTKKI
-621 HVVVFANN
+621 
-629 QAVNYAGE
+629 
-637 VVKCSAMTFN
+637 TFVSDSEN
-647 GDDAIGLFKG
+647 
-657 ETLIDLMGTP
+657 TMG
-667 GVQEK
+667 
-672 FGENVVLRRVATVTS
+672 FRLDNI
-687 PNTTY
+687 
-692 TLAEWHE
+692 
-699 VKLTSAEDDAS
+699 KLE
-710 VGISGL
+710 GIK
-716 GSHTVE
+716 

>member
-1 MKKFLNALFL
+1 MKKILNALFL
-11 TLLAVLTFS
+11 TLLAVFTFS

-54 LKAKVDGTTVAWVQ
+54 LKAKADGTTVAWVQ
-68 AYIVAGI
+68 AYIVAGT

-176 GTIVGEGGDE
+176 GTIIGEGGDE
-186 PTPPVGGVTFF
+186 PTPPVDGVTFF
-197 EESFASDKGAF
+197 EESFASDKGTF

-230 EGGTASTYM
+230 ETGGTASKYM

-268 KASLTFDHAHK
+268 KASLTFEHAHK

-353 KIVGEGEGGGETP
+353 KIVGEGEGGG
-366 EPPVEGTEIFT
+366 PVDPDPTEGKLIFT
-377 EKFGT
+377 EKYGSDVDANILT
-382 KIIGKDET
+382 AT
-390 KPAISAYQGWDNSNL
+390 TAISSFTHWDNSYSYS
-405 TFAATSGDIRAI
+405 ATTADIRAI
-417 AHKTPEVSSDAPMVN
+417 AHRTPDNTTETKKVN
-432 HAWLPKN
+432 NIWFPASK
-439 SEVNFS
+439 SAEFV
-445 ISNIKAS
+445 ISGINIA
-452 GYSKFIV
+452 GHTKFIV
-459 AYEVAANVYN
+459 AYEVASNVY
-469 AGETADL
+469 ATTETDN
-476 SAIKVVLNDKEVVAA
+476 LNNLKLTLNEKEVTPTSKEVVGNGKA
-491 SKVVSAANKEA
+491 SG
-502 NIFYSM
+502 IFHEM
-508 QVEVEV
+508 QVEISV
-514 AGTDASTLKF
+514 AGTDNSTLKF
-524 VADVADNTVGFRLYN
+524 STNGTDNKFELRLYN
-539 IRLYGVEGG
+539 IRLYAAESGG
-548 TAPEPSGSELFIS
+548 TDPEPGEGTEVLFAEGFGVMADYAKENKTAIANWTHFDTQLTIVDTKATADIRVPAKTSTDACLWLPSSFSGTDKSTEIEIS
-561 EYVESFKGNNK
+561 GFNSTGYTSLTLSYDLACGKGN
-572 YVEIYNPTSESI
+572 TSQTVIKVKCDGTEVAVPAVTLEKANVFYPVSI
-584 DLSGYSLKMN
+584 
-594 TNGKKEGE
+594 TN
-602 EIVWT
+602 IP
-607 SLHNKAFTGTIEPG
+607 TGTKKI
-621 HVVVFANN
+621 
-629 QAVNYAGE
+629 
-637 VVKCSAMTFN
+637 TFVSDSEN
-647 GDDAIGLFKG
+647 
-657 ETLIDLMGTP
+657 TMG
-667 GVQEK
+667 
-672 FGENVVLRRVATVTS
+672 FRLDNI
-687 PNTTY
+687 
-692 TLAEWHE
+692 
-699 VKLTSAEDDAS
+699 KLE
-710 VGISGL
+710 GIK
-716 GSHTVE
+716 

>member
-1 MKKFLNALFL
+1 MKKILNALFL
-11 TLLAVLTFS
+11 TLLAVFTFS

-54 LKAKVDGTTVAWVQ
+54 LKAKADGTTVAWVQ

-95 TDVKATAFLI
+95 TGVKATAFLI

-176 GTIVGEGGDE
+176 GTVVGEGGDE

-268 KASLTFDHAHK
+268 KASLTFEHAHK

-310 NQDWK
+310 NQNWT

-325 SYVGKNIQFAFK
+325 SYIGKNIQFAFK
-337 YISTTSNVGTW
+337 YISTTSAVGTW

-353 KIVGEGEGGGETP
+353 KIIGEGEGGGEQPTP
-366 EPPVEGTEIFT
+366 PGEE
-377 EKFGT
+377 GT
-382 KIIGKDET
+382 KIFVET
-390 KPAISAYQGWDNSNL
+390 FGTVTANTNVEGYTGWSNSDFTFSVNNAKVNL
-405 TFAATSGDIRAI
+405 RTIL
-417 AHKTPEVSSDAPMVN
+417 HKTEANKTESTEKISHIWFPNAGDN
-432 HAWLPKN
+432 T
-439 SEVNFS
+439 FT
-445 ISNIKAS
+445 ISNINAA
-452 GYSKFIV
+452 GYNKFV
-459 AYEVAANVYN
+459 LYYEEAANTYDV
-469 AGETADL
+469 GSSIDL
-476 SAIKVVLNDKEVVAA
+476 NVLKIKFNGTEVVAD
-491 SKVVSAANKEA
+491 SKIVTATVKAADA
-502 NIFYSM
+502 NIFYEM
-508 QVEVEV
+508 QVELNVE
-514 AGTDASTLKF
+514 GTANSTLEF
-524 VADVADNTVGFRLYN
+524 SALAADNTLGLRLAN
-539 IRLYGVEGG
+539 IRLYAVGEGG
-548 TAPEPSGSELFIS
+548 GTEPEPTGNLLTNSGFENWTADTPDDWARVSVTSANTWEKSTDAYNNSSYSILIKGNTSNNRFGAKEVQLEVGKYTIDVYAKIADSASSGAKLKTGIVPINEVGSPGTYNYGETTQTAFELTDSWAVYTNTIEVKAAGLYSVFLVNAKSGSNKNVLLDDVTLRKA
-561 EYVESFKGNNK
+561 VE
-572 YVEIYNPTSESI
+572 
-584 DLSGYSLKMN
+584 
-594 TNGKKEGE
+594 
-602 EIVWT
+602 
-607 SLHNKAFTGTIEPG
+607 
-621 HVVVFANN
+621 
-629 QAVNYAGE
+629 
-637 VVKCSAMTFN
+637 
-647 GDDAIGLFKG
+647 
-657 ETLIDLMGTP
+657 
-667 GVQEK
+667 
-672 FGENVVLRRVATVTS
+672 
-687 PNTTY
+687 
-692 TLAEWHE
+692 
-699 VKLTSAEDDAS
+699 
-710 VGISGL
+710 
-716 GSHTVE
+716 

>member
-1 MKKFLNALFL
+1 MKKILNALFL
-11 TLLAVLTFS
+11 TLLAVFTFS

-54 LKAKVDGTTVAWVQ
+54 LKAKADGTTVAWVQ

-176 GTIVGEGGDE
+176 GTIIGEGGDE
-186 PTPPVGGVTFF
+186 PTPPVDGVTFF
-197 EESFASDKGAF
+197 EESFASDKGTF

-230 EGGTASTYM
+230 ETGGTASKYM

-268 KASLTFDHAHK
+268 KASLTFEHAHK

-353 KIVGEGEGGGETP
+353 KIVGEGEGGG
-366 EPPVEGTEIFT
+366 PVDPDPTEGKLIFT
-377 EKFGT
+377 EKYGSDVDANILT
-382 KIIGKDET
+382 AMT
-390 KPAISAYQGWDNSNL
+390 AISSFTHWDNSYSYS
-405 TFAATSGDIRAI
+405 ATTADIRAI
-417 AHKTPEVSSDAPMVN
+417 AHRTPDNTTETKKVN
-432 HAWLPKN
+432 NIIWFPASK
-439 SEVNFS
+439 SAEFV
-445 ISNIKAS
+445 ISGINIA
-452 GYSKFIV
+452 GHTKFIV
-459 AYEVAANVYN
+459 AYEVASNVY
-469 AGETADL
+469 ATTETDN
-476 SAIKVVLNDKEVVAA
+476 LNNLKLTLNEKEVTPTSKEVVGNGKA
-491 SKVVSAANKEA
+491 SG
-502 NIFYSM
+502 IFHEM
-508 QVEVEV
+508 QVEISV
-514 AGTDASTLKF
+514 AGTDNSTLKF
-524 VADVADNTVGFRLYN
+524 STNGTDNKFGLRLYN
-539 IRLYGVEGG
+539 IRLYAAESGG
-548 TAPEPSGSELFIS
+548 TDPEPGEGTEVLFAEGFGVMADYAKENKTAIANWTHFDTQLTIVDTKATADIRVPAKTSTDACLWLPSSFSGTDKSTEIEIS
-561 EYVESFKGNNK
+561 GFNSTGYTSLTLSYDLACGKGN
-572 YVEIYNPTSESI
+572 TSQTVIKVKCDGTEVAVPAVTLEKANVFYPVSI
-584 DLSGYSLKMN
+584 
-594 TNGKKEGE
+594 TN
-602 EIVWT
+602 IP
-607 SLHNKAFTGTIEPG
+607 TGTKKI
-621 HVVVFANN
+621 
-629 QAVNYAGE
+629 
-637 VVKCSAMTFN
+637 TFVSDSEN
-647 GDDAIGLFKG
+647 
-657 ETLIDLMGTP
+657 TMG
-667 GVQEK
+667 
-672 FGENVVLRRVATVTS
+672 FRLDNI
-687 PNTTY
+687 
-692 TLAEWHE
+692 
-699 VKLTSAEDDAS
+699 KLE
-710 VGISGL
+710 GIK
-716 GSHTVE
+716 

>member
-11 TLLAVLTFS
+11 TLLAVFTFS

-54 LKAKVDGTTVAWVQ
+54 LKAKADGTTVAWVQ

-95 TDVKATAFLI
+95 TGVKATAFLI

-325 SYVGKNIQFAFK
+325 SYIGKNIQFAFK

-353 KIVGEGEGGGETP
+353 KIVGEGEGGG
-366 EPPVEGTEIFT
+366 PVDPDPTEGKLIFT
-377 EKFGT
+377 EKYGSDVDANILT
-382 KIIGKDET
+382 AT
-390 KPAISAYQGWDNSNL
+390 TAISSFTHWDNSYSYS
-405 TFAATSGDIRAI
+405 ATTADIRAI
-417 AHKTPEVSSDAPMVN
+417 AHRTPDNTTETKKVN
-432 HAWLPKN
+432 NIWFPASK
-439 SEVNFS
+439 SAEFV
-445 ISNIKAS
+445 ISGINIA
-452 GYSKFIV
+452 GHTKFIV
-459 AYEVAANVYN
+459 AYEVASNVY
-469 AGETADL
+469 ATTETDN
-476 SAIKVVLNDKEVVAA
+476 LNNLKLTLNEKEVTPTSKEVVGNGKA
-491 SKVVSAANKEA
+491 SG
-502 NIFYSM
+502 IFHEM
-508 QVEVEV
+508 QVEISV
-514 AGTDASTLKF
+514 AGTDNSTLKF
-524 VADVADNTVGFRLYN
+524 STNGTDNKFGLRLYN
-539 IRLYGVEGG
+539 IRLYAAESGE
-548 TAPEPSGSELFIS
+548 TDPEPGEGTEVLFAEGFGVMADYAKENKTAIANWTHFDTQLTIVDTKATADIRVPAKTSTDACLWLPSSFSGTDKSTEIEIS
-561 EYVESFKGNNK
+561 GFNSTGYTSLTLSYDLACGKGN
-572 YVEIYNPTSESI
+572 TSQTVIKVKCDGTEVAVPAVTLEKANVFYPVSI
-584 DLSGYSLKMN
+584 
-594 TNGKKEGE
+594 TN
-602 EIVWT
+602 IP
-607 SLHNKAFTGTIEPG
+607 TGTKKI
-621 HVVVFANN
+621 
-629 QAVNYAGE
+629 
-637 VVKCSAMTFN
+637 TFVSDSEN
-647 GDDAIGLFKG
+647 
-657 ETLIDLMGTP
+657 TMG
-667 GVQEK
+667 
-672 FGENVVLRRVATVTS
+672 FRLDNI
-687 PNTTY
+687 
-692 TLAEWHE
+692 
-699 VKLTSAEDDAS
+699 KLE
-710 VGISGL
+710 GIK
-716 GSHTVE
+716 

>member
-1 MKKFLNALFL
+1 MKKILNALFL
-11 TLLAVLTFS
+11 TLLAVFTFS

-54 LKAKVDGTTVAWVQ
+54 LKAKADGTTVAWVQ

-176 GTIVGEGGDE
+176 GTIIGEGGDE
-186 PTPPVGGVTFF
+186 PTPPVDGVTFF
-197 EESFASDKGAF
+197 EESFASDKGTF

-230 EGGTASTYM
+230 ETGGTASKYM

-268 KASLTFDHAHK
+268 KASLTFEHAHK

-353 KIVGEGEGGGETP
+353 KIVGEGEGGG
-366 EPPVEGTEIFT
+366 PVDPDPTEGKLIFT
-377 EKFGT
+377 EKYGSDVDANILT
-382 KIIGKDET
+382 AT
-390 KPAISAYQGWDNSNL
+390 TAISSFTHWDNSYSYS
-405 TFAATSGDIRAI
+405 ATTADIRAI
-417 AHKTPEVSSDAPMVN
+417 AHRTPDNTTETKKVN
-432 HAWLPKN
+432 NIWFPASK
-439 SEVNFS
+439 SAEFV
-445 ISNIKAS
+445 ISGINIA
-452 GYSKFIV
+452 GHTKFIV
-459 AYEVAANVYN
+459 AYEVASNVY
-469 AGETADL
+469 ATTETDN
-476 SAIKVVLNDKEVVAA
+476 LNNLKLTLNEKEVTPTSKEVVGNGKA
-491 SKVVSAANKEA
+491 SG
-502 NIFYSM
+502 IFHEM
-508 QVEVEV
+508 QVEISV
-514 AGTDASTLKF
+514 AGTDNSTLKF
-524 VADVADNTVGFRLYN
+524 STNGTDNKFGLRLYN
-539 IRLYGVEGG
+539 IRLYAAESGG
-548 TAPEPSGSELFIS
+548 TDPEPGEGTEVLFAEGFGVMANKTAIANWTHFDTQLTIVDTKATADIRVPAKTSTDACLWLPSSFSGTDKSTEIEIS
-561 EYVESFKGNNK
+561 GFNSTGYTSLTLSYDLACGKGN
-572 YVEIYNPTSESI
+572 TSQTVIKVKCDGTEVAVPAVTLEKANVFYPVSI
-584 DLSGYSLKMN
+584 
-594 TNGKKEGE
+594 TN
-602 EIVWT
+602 IP
-607 SLHNKAFTGTIEPG
+607 TGTKKI
-621 HVVVFANN
+621 
-629 QAVNYAGE
+629 
-637 VVKCSAMTFN
+637 TFVSDSEN
-647 GDDAIGLFKG
+647 
-657 ETLIDLMGTP
+657 TMG
-667 GVQEK
+667 
-672 FGENVVLRRVATVTS
+672 FRLDNI
-687 PNTTY
+687 
-692 TLAEWHE
+692 
-699 VKLTSAEDDAS
+699 KLE
-710 VGISGL
+710 GIK
-716 GSHTVE
+716 

>member
-1 MKKFLNALFL
+1 MKKILNALFL
-11 TLLAVLTFS
+11 TLLAVFTFS

-54 LKAKVDGTTVAWVQ
+54 LKAKADGTTVAWVQ

-215 PTKVSEI
+215 PTQVSEI

-239 KASAYISATE
+239 KASAFISATE

-268 KASLTFDHAHK
+268 SASLTFEHAHK
-279 FCGDPAKELT
+279 FCGDPTKELT

-310 NQDWK
+310 NQNWT
-315 FVSSGNIDLA
+315 FVSSGNINLA
-325 SYVGKNIQFAFK
+325 SYIGKNIQFAFK
-337 YISTTSNVGTW
+337 YMSTTSDVGTW
-348 EVKNV
+348 EVRNV
-353 KIVGEGEGGGETP
+353 KIVGEGEGGGPVDP
-366 EPPVEGTEIFT
+366 EPTEGKLIFT
-377 EKFGT
+377 EKYGSDVDANILTATTAVSSFT
-382 KIIGKDET
+382 H
-390 KPAISAYQGWDNSNL
+390 WDNSYSYS
-405 TFAATSGDIRAI
+405 ATTADIRAI
-417 AHKTPEVSSDAPMVN
+417 AHRTPDNTTETKKVN
-432 HAWLPKN
+432 NIWFPASK
-439 SEVNFS
+439 SAEFV
-445 ISNIKAS
+445 ISGINIA
-452 GYSKFIV
+452 GYTKFIV
-459 AYEVAANVYN
+459 AYEVASNVY
-469 AGETADL
+469 ATTETDNL
-476 SAIKVVLNDKEVVAA
+476 NNLKLTLNDKEVTPI
-491 SKVVSAANKEA
+491 SKEVVGNGKVSG
-502 NIFYSM
+502 IFYEM
-508 QVEVEV
+508 QVEISV
-514 AGTDASTLKF
+514 AGIDNSTLKF
-524 VADVADNTVGFRLYN
+524 STNGTDNKFGIRLYN
-539 IRLYGVEGG
+539 IRLYAVDGEGGGTDPEPGDKVYTSSITLPEGTGTDANKASGGKVVVEGQEYPILKLG
-548 TAPEPSGSELFIS
+548 TGNALGFWSSPTLEAGVSKLSFYAVGWKAKTGQLTVVIENGGTFEGGEASKVIS
-561 EYVESFKGNNK
+561 LVGNDGATGNSPFTITPADTDFYEYTMTGITASSTIKF
-572 YVEIYNPTSESI
+572 T
-584 DLSGYSLKMN
+584 
-594 TNGKKEGE
+594 TEGAASDKRA
-602 EIVWT
+602 IV
-607 SLHNKAFTGTIEPG
+607 
-621 HVVVFANN
+621 
-629 QAVNYAGE
+629 
-637 VVKCSAMTFN
+637 
-647 GDDAIGLFKG
+647 
-657 ETLIDLMGTP
+657 
-667 GVQEK
+667 
-672 FGENVVLRRVATVTS
+672 FGINI
-687 PNTTY
+687 
-692 TLAEWHE
+692 
-699 VKLTSAEDDAS
+699 K
-710 VGISGL
+710 
-716 GSHTVE
+716 

>member
-1 MKKFLNALFL
+1 MKKILNALFL
-11 TLLAVLTFS
+11 TLLAVFTFS

-54 LKAKVDGTTVAWVQ
+54 LKAKADGTTVAWVQ

-95 TDVKATAFLI
+95 TGVKATAFLI

-176 GTIVGEGGDE
+176 GTIIGEGGDE

-197 EESFASDKGAF
+197 EESFASDKGTF

-230 EGGTASTYM
+230 ETGGTASKYM

-268 KASLTFDHAHK
+268 KASLTFEHAHK

-310 NQDWK
+310 NLDWK

-325 SYVGKNIQFAFK
+325 SYIGKNIQFAFK
-337 YISTTSNVGTW
+337 YISTTSAVGTW

-382 KIIGKDET
+382 KIIGKDEA

-548 TAPEPSGSELFIS
+548 TAPEPSGELLKNGSFEVWNDTKPEGWGRESATNATYSKYTESAQDGTMSVLIS
-561 EYVESFKGNNK
+561 NTSTSNKRLGSDDIKLSVGNYTLSVYAKNAVAGATANMKVGYVPIKEDGTVDSGKYNYVSGTTAIALTDEWIKYEYSIELEVEQT
-572 YVEIYNPTSESI
+572 VSI
-584 DLSGYSLKMN
+584 VFMSSGSKSVAAKDM
-594 TNGKKEGE
+594 
-602 EIVWT
+602 
-607 SLHNKAFTGTIEPG
+607 
-621 HVVVFANN
+621 
-629 QAVNYAGE
+629 
-637 VVKCSAMTFN
+637 
-647 GDDAIGLFKG
+647 
-657 ETLIDLMGTP
+657 LIDNASLI
-667 GVQEK
+667 
-672 FGENVVLRRVATVTS
+672 
-687 PNTTY
+687 
-692 TLAEWHE
+692 
-699 VKLTSAEDDAS
+699 VKK
-710 VGISGL
+710 
-716 GSHTVE
+716 

>member
-1 MKKFLNALFL
+1 MKKILNALFL
-11 TLLAVLTFS
+11 TLLAVFTFS

-54 LKAKVDGTTVAWVQ
+54 LKAKADGTTVAWVQ

-268 KASLTFDHAHK
+268 KASLTFEHAHK

-353 KIVGEGEGGGETP
+353 KIVGEGEGGG
-366 EPPVEGTEIFT
+366 PVDPDPTEGKLIFT
-377 EKFGT
+377 EKYGSDVDANILT
-382 KIIGKDET
+382 AT
-390 KPAISAYQGWDNSNL
+390 TAISSFTHWDNSYSYS
-405 TFAATSGDIRAI
+405 ATTADIRAI
-417 AHKTPEVSSDAPMVN
+417 AHRTPDNTTETKKVN
-432 HAWLPKN
+432 NIWFPASK
-439 SEVNFS
+439 SAEFV
-445 ISNIKAS
+445 ISGINIA
-452 GYSKFIV
+452 GHTKFIV
-459 AYEVAANVYN
+459 AYEVASNVY
-469 AGETADL
+469 ATTETDN
-476 SAIKVVLNDKEVVAA
+476 LNNLKLTLNEKEVTPTSKEVVGNGKA
-491 SKVVSAANKEA
+491 SG
-502 NIFYSM
+502 IFHEM
-508 QVEVEV
+508 QVEISV
-514 AGTDASTLKF
+514 AGTDNSTLKF
-524 VADVADNTVGFRLYN
+524 STNGTDNKFGLRLYN
-539 IRLYGVEGG
+539 IRLYAAESGG
-548 TAPEPSGSELFIS
+548 TDPEPGEGTEVLFAEGFGVMADYAKENKTAIANWTHFDTQLTIVDTKATADIRVPAKTSTDACLWLPSSFSGTDKSTEIEIS
-561 EYVESFKGNNK
+561 GFNSTGYTSLTLSYDLACGKGN
-572 YVEIYNPTSESI
+572 TSQTVIKVKCDGTEVAVPAVTLEKANVFYPVSI
-584 DLSGYSLKMN
+584 
-594 TNGKKEGE
+594 TN
-602 EIVWT
+602 IP
-607 SLHNKAFTGTIEPG
+607 TGTKKI
-621 HVVVFANN
+621 
-629 QAVNYAGE
+629 
-637 VVKCSAMTFN
+637 TFVSDSEN
-647 GDDAIGLFKG
+647 
-657 ETLIDLMGTP
+657 TMG
-667 GVQEK
+667 
-672 FGENVVLRRVATVTS
+672 FRLDNI
-687 PNTTY
+687 
-692 TLAEWHE
+692 
-699 VKLTSAEDDAS
+699 KLE
-710 VGISGL
+710 GIK
-716 GSHTVE
+716 

>member
-1 MKKFLNALFL
+1 MKKILNALFL
-11 TLLAVLTFS
+11 TLLAVFTFS

-54 LKAKVDGTTVAWVQ
+54 LKAKADGTTVAWVQ

-325 SYVGKNIQFAFK
+325 SYV
-337 YISTTSNVGTW
+337 
-348 EVKNV
+348 V

-432 HAWLPKN
+432 HAWFPKN

-469 AGETADL
+469 AIFSIL
-476 SAIKVVLNDKEVVAA
+476 CKWKWRLQVL
-491 SKVVSAANKEA
+491 
-502 NIFYSM
+502 M
-508 QVEVEV
+508 
-514 AGTDASTLKF
+514 L
-524 VADVADNTVGFRLYN
+524 
-539 IRLYGVEGG
+539 
-548 TAPEPSGSELFIS
+548 
-561 EYVESFKGNNK
+561 
-572 YVEIYNPTSESI
+572 
-584 DLSGYSLKMN
+584 
-594 TNGKKEGE
+594 
-602 EIVWT
+602 
-607 SLHNKAFTGTIEPG
+607 
-621 HVVVFANN
+621 
-629 QAVNYAGE
+629 
-637 VVKCSAMTFN
+637 
-647 GDDAIGLFKG
+647 
-657 ETLIDLMGTP
+657 
-667 GVQEK
+667 
-672 FGENVVLRRVATVTS
+672 LR
-687 PNTTY
+687 
-692 TLAEWHE
+692 
-699 VKLTSAEDDAS
+699 
-710 VGISGL
+710 
-716 GSHTVE
+716 